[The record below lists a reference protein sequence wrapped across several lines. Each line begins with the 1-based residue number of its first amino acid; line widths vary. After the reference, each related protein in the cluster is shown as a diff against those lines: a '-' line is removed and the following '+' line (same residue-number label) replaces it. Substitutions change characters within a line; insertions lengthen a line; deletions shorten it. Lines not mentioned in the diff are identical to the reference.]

1 MDTWFQS
8 LQNSTYRSMSPVKLW
23 VLWLFASSQRI
34 LMHAQASQAHVTIV
48 LCKLTFSQESRCR
61 ITSNCWEFV
70 WEIKYWGLRT
80 LNIIILTYF
89 SIKEDL
95 PLMYSCE
102 FIDLVGFFG
111 CYCLTPVTLFITLR
125 INWWIHTKKQTN
137 MLKVSL
143 LYLFYRKISKNI
155 MIFRVRRS
163 QYFIPHTNSQWLLV
177 T

>member
-1 MDTWFQS
+1 MRNKI
-8 LQNSTYRSMSPVKLW
+8 LRSANAKYHYSY
-23 VLWLFASSQRI
+23 LFFYKI
-34 LMHAQASQAHVTIV
+34 
-48 LCKLTFSQESRCR
+48 
-61 ITSNCWEFV
+61 N
-70 WEIKYWGLRT
+70 
-80 LNIIILTYF
+80 
-89 SIKEDL
+89 KEDL

-111 CYCLTPVTLFITLR
+111 RYCLTPVTLFIILR
-125 INWWIHTKKQTN
+125 INRWIHTKKQKN

-177 T
+177 TWHRLSFEKVNLHNTPVTWARDACDACRVLWLLTEVLASCFHHTEVI